1 MSRIVIFGGVNTNLD
16 DVDDPSIKIYLVGES
31 FDYNDEMTTSI
42 QNKNILDFYL
52 DEKLEEV
59 DEPILFVDCTGFS
72 KNYLDVMYRLQ
83 TSRFDKRTY
92 LVGPTLEDD
101 IELIVKDLKFV
112 NHFNPFDGDEI
123 PKGLKEKQYLKNFF
137 RNLAEIT
144 YYYLEADFD
153 KKQILEIPPGWT
165 MNLAGKELNALI
177 RYYGLFP
184 IAEDQPLMIEYCHN
198 SQYRQ
203 VVLECL
209 IAVVS
214 NFVIRNKI
222 VDIVEIDDWN
232 SAKNWKLIK
241 EKF

>member
-1 MSRIVIFGGVNTNLD
+1 MSRIVIFGGVNINLD

-31 FDYNDEMTTSI
+31 FDYNDEMTKTI
-42 QNKNILDFYL
+42 QNKNILDFYI

-59 DEPILFVDCTGFS
+59 DEPIMFVDCTGFS

-83 TSRFDKRTY
+83 TARFDKRTY

-101 IELIVKDLKFV
+101 IELIVKDLKFT

-123 PKGLKEKQYLKNFF
+123 PKGFKEKQYLMNFF

-144 YYYLEADFD
+144 HYYLEAGFD
-153 KKQILEIPPGWT
+153 KKKVLEVPPGWT
-165 MNLAGKELNALI
+165 MNLAGKEINALI

-222 VDIVEIDDWN
+222 VDISEIDNWQ
-232 SAKNWKLIK
+232 SAKNWKFIK
-241 EKF
+241 DKF

>member
-1 MSRIVIFGGVNTNLD
+1 MSRIVIFGGTNLNLD
-16 DVDDPSIKIYLVGES
+16 DIEDPSIKIYLVGD
-31 FDYNDEMTTSI
+31 FDYNDEMITSI
-42 QNKNILDFYL
+42 QDQNILDFYI
-52 DEKLEEV
+52 DEKLEEI
-59 DEPILFVDCTGFS
+59 EESIMFIDCTGFS

-92 LVGPTLEDD
+92 LIGPKFEDD
-101 IELIVKDLKFV
+101 IELVVKDLKFV

-123 PKGLKEKQYLKNFF
+123 PKGLKEKQYLLYFF
-137 RNLAEIT
+137 KNLAEIT
-144 YYYLEADFD
+144 HYYLKAGFE

-203 VVLECL
+203 IVLECL

-214 NFVIRNKI
+214 NFVVRNKI
-222 VDIVEIDDWN
+222 VDITEIDDCK
-232 SAKNWKLIK
+232 SAKNWKFISN
-241 EKF
+241 KF

>member
-1 MSRIVIFGGVNTNLD
+1 MSRIVIFGGTNVNLD
-16 DVDDPSIKIYLVGES
+16 DVEDPSIKIYLVG
-31 FDYNDEMTTSI
+31 DYDNYEDIISI
-42 QNKNILDFYL
+42 TNKNILDFYI

-59 DEPILFVDCTGFS
+59 NEPIMFVDCTGFS

-92 LVGPTLEDD
+92 LVGPRFEDEV
-101 IELIVKDLKFV
+101 ELVVKDLKFV

-123 PKGLKEKQYLKNFF
+123 PKGFKEKQYLMNFF

-144 YYYLEADFD
+144 HYYLEAGFD
-153 KKQILEIPPGWT
+153 KKKVLEVPPGWT

-184 IAEDQPLMIEYCHN
+184 VAEDQPLMIEYCHN

-222 VDIVEIDDWN
+222 VDIIEIDDWQ
-232 SAKNWKLIK
+232 SAKNWKFIK